1 MPSINGIPEPAGGFQ
16 TGGWYGGRQ
25 YWNGTF
31 SAPGVINVQSD
42 QVGAGQ
48 AVSKEVV
55 QQTNPA
61 NWDYIQQQQ
70 QQQQQNIQPVAQ
82 AVQSAS
88 TDFSQAGVSG
98 AGVGVGVPTAEAPI
112 NLPDMYQNLYKD
124 SGISDLESQYSTQE
138 KSYIEAKGKINDNP
152 FLSEATRVGRIAK
165 IESLFAERTASIKG
179 DIATKKADVETQMN
193 LELQQFDINS
203 QQTQLAWE
211 QFNSLLNMG
220 ALNNASGED
229 IANLTRQTG
238 ISSTMI
244 KNAIAERNKPEP
256 VQTQMIQSENDA
268 GEVTVSVINSQTG
281 EVISQQSLGAIGTK
295 TKVTGGGGGS
305 TTPAKNAQ
313 SQFTNDAESI
323 QGISTDAGWVGIFPQ
338 LVAKYAPVMSL
349 DEIYELYLNSA
360 VGKEYGMP
368 GENRAE
374 IKEIYDAYRGS

>member
-1 MPSINGIPEPAGGFQ
+1 MPTEPAGGFQ
-16 TGGWYGGRQ
+16 QGGWYGGQQ

-165 IESLFAERTASIKG
+165 IESLFAERTANIKG
-179 DIATKKADVETQMN
+179 DIATQKADVETQMN
-193 LELQQFDINS
+193 LKLQQLDINS
-203 QQTQLAWE
+203 QQTQLAW
-211 QFNSLLNMG
+211 QQLGSLLDMG
-220 ALNNASGED
+220 ALDNANGED
-229 IANLTRQTG
+229 IANWTRQTG

-244 KNAIAERNKPEP
+244 KSAIAERNKPEP
-256 VQTQMIQSENDA
+256 VQTSMVQSTNDA
-268 GEVTVSVINSQTG
+268 GEMTVSVINSQTG
-281 EVISQQSLGAIGTK
+281 EVISQQSLGAIGK
-295 TKVTGGGGGS
+295 ATKVTGGGS
-305 TTPAKNAQ
+305 TTTSTKNAQ
-313 SQFTNDAESI
+313 QQFTSDAEST
-323 QGISTDAGWVGIFPQ
+323 QGVSTDAGWVGIFPQ
-338 LVAKYAPVMSL
+338 LVAKYAAFMSL
-349 DEIYELYLNSA
+349 NDIYKLYLNSA
-360 VGKEYGMP
+360 TGQKYGTP
-368 GENRAE
+368 NESASE